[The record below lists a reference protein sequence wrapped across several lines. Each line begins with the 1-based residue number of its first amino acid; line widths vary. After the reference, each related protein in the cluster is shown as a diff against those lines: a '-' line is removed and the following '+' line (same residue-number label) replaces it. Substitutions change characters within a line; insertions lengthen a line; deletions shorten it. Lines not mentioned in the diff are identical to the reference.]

1 MFKGNL
7 CLSKLHEIDHD
18 FRKYDST
25 PDSIDF
31 MPNSNSDCVN
41 SSGKI
46 SKVAELVDLVHLINS
61 YWNCTLSV
69 PRAIS
74 NGNNQSHS
82 QAGNRRRQ
90 TRATNSENKIA
101 PVDRSASRKRLKESN
116 DSSLELPSKGGELEV
131 GLVG

>member
-1 MFKGNL
+1 MHKENL
-7 CLSKLHEIDHD
+7 FLSKLHEIDRD
-18 FRKYDST
+18 LRKYDST
-25 PDSIDF
+25 PDSTDF
-31 MPNSNSDCVN
+31 MPHSNSNCVN

-46 SKVAELVDLVHLINS
+46 SEVAEWADLVHFVNS
-61 YWNCTLSV
+61 DGNCTLSV

-116 DSSLELPSKGGELEV
+116 DSSLELPSKG
-131 GLVG
+131 